1 MNEFFSGTFYRT
13 LDGKCRLSLPAAW
26 LKVLSERNA
35 EQEAG
40 FWLTSLYGRL
50 TAYLPR
56 DWENTVSQLCS
67 IKVPTHRIANF
78 KSRLI
83 GLANEMR
90 PDNQGRILLSQPLC
104 RAAGLGKNVVLVGL
118 MNNFEIWDQGRFENL
133 AADEAGIGD
142 ELAALGID
150 IAL

>member
-1 MNEFFSGTFYRT
+1 MSDYFSGTFYRT
-13 LDGKCRLSLPAAW
+13 LDGKGRLSLPAVW
-26 LKVLSERNA
+26 QKSLSANCA
-35 EQEAG
+35 GQEPF

-50 TAYLPR
+50 TAYLPK
-56 DWENTVSQLCS
+56 DWENTVNQLCS
-67 IKVPTHRIANF
+67 IKVPNLKIANF

-90 PDNQGRILLSQPLC
+90 PDGQGRILLSQPLC
-104 RAAGLGKNVVLVGL
+104 RAAGLGKSVVLVGL

-133 AADEAGIGD
+133 TADESEIGG

-150 IAL
+150 IVL

>member
-1 MNEFFSGTFYRT
+1 MSDFFSGTFYRT
-13 LDGKCRLSLPAAW
+13 LDGKGRLSLPPVW
-26 LKVLSERNA
+26 LKALAASCAN
-35 EQEAG
+35 QEPA

-50 TAYLPR
+50 TAYLPK

-67 IKVPTHRIANF
+67 IKVPNFKIANF

-90 PDNQGRILLSQPLC
+90 PDNQGRVLLSQPLC

-118 MNNFEIWDQGRFENL
+118 MNNFEIWDQGRFESL
-133 AADEAGIGD
+133 ASDETEIGE